1 MMSVNSKSRQ
11 SAKTAMI
18 LTAISIASALVVLIL
33 LLLLK
38 GGDGSF
44 FAGVT
49 IAVTGAISACASLFI
64 ALYTIRTFHAPEKT
78 VTKQFVACIIID
90 GLYII
95 MTIIAFAF
103 AWILF
108 SALGH

>member
-1 MMSVNSKSRQ
+1 MMSVNNKSRQ

-18 LTAISIASALVVLIL
+18 LTAISIASALAVLV

-49 IAVTGAISACASLFI
+49 IAVTGAICACASLFI
-64 ALYTIRTFHAPEKT
+64 ALYAIRTIRVLEKT
-78 VTKQFVACIIID
+78 VTKQIIVCIIID

>member
-18 LTAISIASALVVLIL
+18 LTAISIASALVVLI

>member
-1 MMSVNSKSRQ
+1 MSVNSKPRK

-18 LTAISIASALVVLIL
+18 LTALSIISALVIL
-33 LLLLK
+33 VLLLLK

-64 ALYTIRTFHAPEKT
+64 ALYALRTFRVRDKT
-78 VTKQFVACIIID
+78 VTKQFIACIIID
-90 GLYII
+90 GLYLV
-95 MTIIAFAF
+95 MTFIAFAF